1 MTAEAKEPKYE
12 PRPVDLHGIAVGVRA
27 FLVPAGE
34 IRGSI
39 PAEHRSRLSNK
50 SGLLIGLELVCDTAE
65 EKEKRIGVV
74 FGPMV
79 NPNELAGEL
88 EGCAATIVRRIA
100 LDVGL
105 DAQEAAQH
113 ARRIV
118 REERVKARTETR
130 EQALPN
136 VTCDFCSRSVA
147 VIVEGARL
155 CSRHAEELGVRPH
168 GKIGS

>member
-1 MTAEAKEPKYE
+1 MSADTREPKYD
-12 PRPVDLHGIAVGVRA
+12 PRPVSLHLVAIRAKA
-27 FLVPAGE
+27 FLVP
-34 IRGSI
+34 S
-39 PAEHRSRLSNK
+39 AELPPERRSQLSSNK
-50 SGLLIGLELVCDTAE
+50 SGFVIGLDLTYDTAE
-65 EKEKRIGVV
+65 ERGQHIGIIL
-74 FGPMV
+74 GSTI

-113 ARRIV
+113 ARRIA
-118 REERVKARTETR
+118 REERLKTRAETE
-130 EQALPN
+130 EHSLPN
-136 VTCDFCSRSVA
+136 VTCDFCGRSVA

-155 CSRHAEELGVRPH
+155 CNRHAEELGVRPH